1 MAELEFS
8 NLNPYSS
15 LEFVKASSP
24 DELHKLLTGFRG
36 PMKILAIYASGTQHI
51 AWIQTGITKL
61 KKGK

>member
-8 NLNPYSS
+8 SLNPYAN
-15 LEFVKASSP
+15 LDFVKASSP
-24 DELHKLLTGFRG
+24 DELHKILTAFKG

-51 AWIQTGITKL
+51 AWIQTGITKI